1 MFLNVFEIYLCVCT
15 QLYFCQIA
23 VLVHQV
29 AGGDGAGEGGRG
41 GGGGGAEEGGE
52 GGGGGVA
59 AASSQGRV
67 AILLLLNFAI
77 LYLYLYLYLSF
88 AAAQY
93 FLNPPRPLLSLQ
105 LNQVTLPLRPG
116 MHLPATFKGL

>member
-1 MFLNVFEIYLCVCT
+1 MFLIVFEIYLCVCT

-41 GGGGGAEEGGE
+41 GGGGGAEEGG
-52 GGGGGVA
+52 GGGVA

-77 LYLYLYLYLSF
+77 LYLYLYLYLYLSF